1 MKQKNISLHLK
12 TIKMITNLET
22 SNGASPSKSN
32 NMIWILLGVAVAGY
46 LAYRY
51 VIKPEQEK
59 RKQEQ
64 NQ

>member
-1 MKQKNISLHLK
+1 
-12 TIKMITNLET
+12 MITNLET
-22 SNGASPSKSN
+22 SNGASTSKSN
-32 NMIWILLGVAVAGY
+32 NIIWILLGVAVAGY